1 MTKKNNRISNI
12 NEIKEQ
18 LSNTKTELK
27 DGVFIFTEKMTI
39 SDFAEK
45 IKVSANE
52 IIKKMF
58 MQGKMCNVNT
68 ILDEEQIAEI
78 CLDYGYDFQ
87 KETNIDGSNFLD
99 EVNFTDNEQ
108 DLVRRSPIITVMGHV
123 DHGKTTL
130 IDKIRHSNVV
140 ATESSGITQHTGA
153 YQIDYKGNK
162 ITFLDTPGHEA
173 FTQMRARG
181 AKVTDIVILVVAAD
195 DGVMPQTKEAIE
207 HSKAAGV
214 PMIVFVNKM
223 DKPNK
228 DLDRIKGEL
237 AENDVLIEEYGG
249 DTQIVYGSA
258 MKGEGLNELFD
269 AIMLLSEILDL
280 KANPN
285 RYPIGTV
292 IESRIDKGIGSV
304 STIIVENGTLF
315 KGDFL
320 VAGSRYGRVRMI
332 FDSNGNAIEKV
343 TPGAPGIIS
352 GLNYVPDAGDRF
364 IGFNDEKFAKK
375 LAQEKANADK
385 MDLLYS
391 QSNVEENIDGKKVIN
406 VIVKSDVYGTSQ
418 AIKDQ
423 INLLENEEAIIKVIS
438 AGAGNVNETDLLL
451 AKASNATIFCFNL
464 KVSPNIKQNAASA
477 GVSLIVHNV
486 IYKIIEDCEKM
497 LDGEKAPVYEERKIG
512 EAHII
517 KVFFYSKVGK
527 IAGCMCDSGVVKQN
541 CKVKV
546 IRTGKVIYEGVIDS
560 LKRDKNDTKEV
571 VKGKDFGTHI
581 KGFNDIVED
590 DILEFY
596 EDVRVN

>member
-39 SDFAEK
+39 ADFAEK
-45 IKVSANE
+45 INISANE

-99 EVNFTDNEQ
+99 EVNFTDDEQ

-153 YQIDYKGNK
+153 YQIDYKGHK

-269 AIMLLSEILDL
+269 AIMLLSDILDL

-304 STIIVENGTLF
+304 STIIVENGTLY

-332 FDSNGNAIEKV
+332 FDSNGATIDKV

-391 QSNVEENIDGKKVIN
+391 QSNVEENIDGKKAIN

-423 INLLENEEAIIKVIS
+423 INLLENDEAIIKVIS

-477 GVSLIVHNV
+477 SVSLIVHNV
-486 IYKIIEDCEKM
+486 IYKIIEDCQTM

-527 IAGCMCDSGVVKQN
+527 IAGCMCDSGVVKAN
-541 CKVKV
+541 SKVKV
-546 IRTGKVIYEGVIDS
+546 IRAGKTIYEGVIET

-590 DILEFY
+590 DVLEFY

>member
-1 MTKKNNRISNI
+1 MAKKNNRISNI

-39 SDFAEK
+39 ADFAEK
-45 IKVSANE
+45 INVSANE
-52 IIKKMF
+52 IIKTMF

-99 EVNFTDNEQ
+99 EVNFTDDEQ

-269 AIMLLSEILDL
+269 AIMLLADILDL

-304 STIIVENGTLF
+304 STIIVENGTLY

-332 FDSNGNAIEKV
+332 FDSNGVAIDKV
-343 TPGAPGIIS
+343 APGAPGIIS

-391 QSNVEENIDGKKVIN
+391 QSNVEENIDGKKAIN

-423 INLLENEEAIIKVIS
+423 INLLENDEAIIKVIS
-438 AGAGNVNETDLLL
+438 AGAGNVNEADLLL

-486 IYKIIEDCEKM
+486 IYKIIEDCQTM
-497 LDGEKAPVYEERKIG
+497 LDGEKAPVYEEQKIG

-527 IAGCMCDSGVVKQN
+527 IAGCMCDSGSVKAN

-546 IRTGKVIYEGVIDS
+546 LRAGKTIFEGVIDS

-581 KGFNDIVED
+581 KGFNDIAED

>member
-39 SDFAEK
+39 ADFAEK
-45 IKVSANE
+45 INVSANE

-99 EVNFTDNEQ
+99 EVNFTDDEQ

-269 AIMLLSEILDL
+269 AIMLLADILDL

-304 STIIVENGTLF
+304 STIIVENGTLY

-332 FDSNGNAIEKV
+332 FDSNGAAIDKV

-391 QSNVEENIDGKKVIN
+391 QSNVEENIDGKKAIN
-406 VIVKSDVYGTSQ
+406 IIVKSDVYGTSQ

-423 INLLENEEAIIKVIS
+423 INLLENDEAIIKVIS

-486 IYKIIEDCEKM
+486 IYKIIEDCQTM

-512 EAHII
+512 EAHIM

-527 IAGCMCDSGVVKQN
+527 IAGCMCDSGAVRIN

-546 IRTGKVIYEGVIDS
+546 LRAGKTVFEGVIDS

-581 KGFNDIVED
+581 KGFNDIAED

>member
-18 LSNTKTELK
+18 LSTTKTELK

-39 SDFAEK
+39 ADFAEK
-45 IKVSANE
+45 INVSANE

-99 EVNFTDNEQ
+99 EVNFTDDEQ

-214 PMIVFVNKM
+214 PIIVFVNKM

-228 DLDRIKGEL
+228 DVDRIKGEL

-269 AIMLLSEILDL
+269 AIMLLADILDL

-304 STIIVENGTLF
+304 STIIVENGTLY

-332 FDSNGNAIEKV
+332 FDSNGAAIEKV
-343 TPGAPGIIS
+343 SPGAPGIIS

-391 QSNVEENIDGKKVIN
+391 QSNVEENINGKKVIN

-423 INLLENEEAIIKVIS
+423 INLLENDEAIIKVIS
-438 AGAGNVNETDLLL
+438 AAAGNVNETDLLL

-486 IYKIIEDCEKM
+486 IYKIIEDCQTM

-527 IAGCMCDSGVVKQN
+527 IAGCMCDSGSVKAN

-546 IRTGKVIYEGVIDS
+546 TRSGKTIYEGVIDS

-581 KGFNDIVED
+581 KGFNDIAED